1 MVRVKKLA
9 SQLKAAQAT
18 IALMQTQMRQ
28 MENNIDQ
35 LYAQD
40 ELDWENHK
48 TVTLRLEQC
57 RADAKRTQ
65 DIGCMSTLAI
75 VILVVYHFMSALAIV
90 ILVVYHF
97 ISAV

>member
-9 SQLKAAQAT
+9 SRLKAAQAT

-40 ELDWENHK
+40 ELDWENRK
-48 TVTLRLEQC
+48 TVTLRLEQS
-57 RADAKRTQ
+57 RADVNRTQ
-65 DIGCMSTLAI
+65 DIACI
-75 VILVVYHFMSALAIV
+75 SALAIV